1 MKRISI
7 LMIMLFCSIISF
19 AQHYTVNY
27 QGIARNEKGL
37 PYANA
42 TIGVRITIR
51 EAVLNG
57 DIVYTETRTVLTNAQ
72 GLFSFQINGTGAT
85 SRTGNLSVL
94 NWGIE
99 KSMETEIDP
108 KGGTDFKSVGA
119 TMIAGVPVAQMAMR
133 IATPM
138 NITKVESQPL
148 IYLKNLGVGPG
159 LTVEAGV
166 SSGIYAASSTS
177 APGIQVHGAK
187 AGGTGISAS
196 SIPGAYALKV
206 NGDINITSPTNLHG
220 KGRVLTSDQ
229 FGNATWQEPA
239 SSSSAFRA
247 SGLKGNVDYNQST
260 NSGSR
265 KVYFFETDRY
275 DLNDEYDAPN
285 ALFLPKANGIYHI
298 NTQVDCYSMVKFS
311 GLSIKLLRNGVTSE
325 IATST
330 LGGVAEDDPYIEP
343 VHRVALDIVLN
354 QNDVIWVEVFYTG
367 PKQGSTATIS
377 SGGMRTWFSGHMI
390 HKL

>member
-7 LMIMLFCSIISF
+7 LMIMLFCSIISL
-19 AQHYTVNY
+19 AQHSTVNY

-37 PYANA
+37 PYANT

-51 EAVLNG
+51 EAELNG

-85 SRTGNLSVL
+85 SKTGNLSVL

-108 KGGTDFKSVGA
+108 KGGTDFKSIGI

-148 IYLKNLGVGPG
+148 ISLKNLGVGPG
-159 LTVEAGV
+159 LMVEAGA

-187 AGGTGISAS
+187 AGGAGILAS

-229 FGNATWQEPA
+229 YGNATWQEPA
-239 SSSSAFRA
+239 SSASAFRA
-247 SGLKGNVDYNQST
+247 SGLKGNAYQKFVPGDGFNKVMFYEVD
-260 NSGSR
+260 R
-265 KVYFFETDRY
+265 I
-275 DLNDEYDAPN
+275 DLGDEYDAPN
-285 ALFLPKANGIYHI
+285 SIFFPKTSGIYHLNAQVQWHEAI
-298 NTQVDCYSMVKFS
+298 NFCRMR
-311 GLSIKLLRNGVTSE
+311 IMLLRNGVVSELATDVSGTTGTDAKLETRTSR
-325 IATST
+325 AS
-330 LGGVAEDDPYIEP
+330 
-343 VHRVALDIVLN
+343 LDISLY
-354 QNDVIWVEVFYTG
+354 QNDAVWVEALYSG
-367 PKQGSTATIS
+367 SYEGYAHIRPQG
-377 SGGMRTWFSGHMI
+377 MDTWFSGHLI
-390 HKL
+390 HKY